1 VERNDLNRDE
11 APQSI
16 PPRRGAV
23 GKALIVWLAS
33 GSLGLAVVA
42 YLIFAGVGC

>member
-1 VERNDLNRDE
+1 MQDE
-11 APQSI
+11 SDQPVS
-16 PPRRGAV
+16 PPAVSSRRGAI

-42 YLIFAGVGC
+42 YLIFAAAGC